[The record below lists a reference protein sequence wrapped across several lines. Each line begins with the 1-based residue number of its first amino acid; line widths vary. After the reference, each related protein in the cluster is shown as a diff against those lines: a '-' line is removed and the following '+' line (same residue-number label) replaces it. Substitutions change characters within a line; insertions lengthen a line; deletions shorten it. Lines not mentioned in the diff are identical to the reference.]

1 MARLLRMPE
10 ISANTAEAVL
20 SAWPLPENAAF
31 SGGDAI
37 ATVETEKAVVDVPAD
52 SDGVLLKTL
61 IEPGAAVAVGTPMA
75 VLGEPG
81 EVVDDLDALVAR
93 LTGAEPLASVP
104 ASDSVPVT
112 GSAPGTGSAAASRVF
127 ASPLARRI
135 ARENGLPVESIAGTG
150 PGGRIVRDD
159 VRRAIEARPPAVP
172 PAPPA
177 APATPHP
184 VVVPAAPPPPPAA
197 ARAPSPSVPAAP
209 GAAAPG
215 TPDLADPAVSAAWGP
230 TAASGDYR
238 DIPHSRM
245 RRAIASRLV
254 ESNREAPHFAIRGSA
269 RIDALLAL
277 RADLNASVDVRV
289 SVTDLVVAAAARAHV
304 AVPEMNVIWTPDAI
318 RSYRSVDIAVAV
330 ATDAGLVT
338 PVLRDVPAMTIS
350 ALSRAN
356 ADLASRARD
365 GALRQD
371 ELEGGTL
378 TVTNLG
384 MFGTEDFTAVIN
396 PPHAAILAVGAAR
409 PEAVVN
415 DGELGI
421 ATVLRVTLSVDHR
434 PVDGAVAARW
444 MAAFLSLLES
454 PLRILA

>member
-20 SAWPLPENAAF
+20 SAWPLPENGAF

-52 SDGVLLKTL
+52 SDGVLLRTL

-93 LTGAEPLASVP
+93 LTGTEPPASAPATDSASATGAASVT
-104 ASDSVPVT
+104 D
-112 GSAPGTGSAAASRVF
+112 SAPASRVF

-135 ARENGLPVESIAGTG
+135 ARENGLPVESITGTG

-159 VRRAIEARPPAVP
+159 VRRAIEARPPVVP

-177 APATPHP
+177 VHATPQP
-184 VVVPAAPPPPPAA
+184 VVVPAAQPPPPAA
-197 ARAPSPSVPAAP
+197 ARAPSPSVVATP
-209 GAAAPG
+209 GS
-215 TPDLADPAVSAAWGP
+215 ADPAASGP
-230 TAASGDYR
+230 AAASGGYR

-269 RIDALLAL
+269 RLDALLAL
-277 RADLNASVDVRV
+277 RADLNGSVAVRV

-304 AVPEMNVIWTPDAI
+304 AVPEMNVIWTTDAI

-338 PVLRDVPAMTIS
+338 PVLRDVPAMAIS

>member
-1 MARLLRMPE
+1 
-10 ISANTAEAVL
+10 
-20 SAWPLPENAAF
+20 
-31 SGGDAI
+31 
-37 ATVETEKAVVDVPAD
+37 
-52 SDGVLLKTL
+52 
-61 IEPGAAVAVGTPMA
+61 
-75 VLGEPG
+75 
-81 EVVDDLDALVAR
+81 
-93 LTGAEPLASVP
+93 
-104 ASDSVPVT
+104 
-112 GSAPGTGSAAASRVF
+112 
-127 ASPLARRI
+127 
-135 ARENGLPVESIAGTG
+135 
-150 PGGRIVRDD
+150 
-159 VRRAIEARPPAVP
+159 
-172 PAPPA
+172 
-177 APATPHP
+177 
-184 VVVPAAPPPPPAA
+184 
-197 ARAPSPSVPAAP
+197 
-209 GAAAPG
+209 
-215 TPDLADPAVSAAWGP
+215 
-230 TAASGDYR
+230 
-238 DIPHSRM
+238 M

-254 ESNREAPHFAIRGSA
+254 ESTREAPHFAIRGSA
-269 RIDALLAL
+269 RVDALLAL
-277 RADLNASVDVRV
+277 RADLNGSVGVRV

-371 ELEGGTL
+371 ELVGGTL

-415 DGELGI
+415 DGELGV